1 MAFEADKIVLYL
13 EAPLFQVS
21 FLFSL
26 FLSPPS
32 LSLSITEIS
41 GGSGGG
47 NGICL
52 VCIVVPIAVLL
63 AIILA
68 VIVAVALYAF
78 YRWKNAPPTNL
89 KEKDAEGINGY
100 APVITAPQ
108 ST

>member
-21 FLFSL
+21 FLF
-26 FLSPPS
+26 FSPP
-32 LSLSITEIS
+32 SLSITEIS